1 MHANVLGI
9 DYALLMLFLWLTAGV
24 DYQLSGSSV
33 VMKIRRNSIDVR
45 VILIRFAFFVLWFL
59 AAFRGLDVTNDFETY
74 RNIYEKI
81 AVFGPESVK
90 RVETGYVILNEVFS
104 KLFTNNEVG
113 FRFFMATITAI

>member
-59 AAFRGLDVTNDFETY
+59 AAFRGLDVTNDF
-74 RNIYEKI
+74 
-81 AVFGPESVK
+81 
-90 RVETGYVILNEVFS
+90 
-104 KLFTNNEVG
+104 
-113 FRFFMATITAI
+113 